1 MKSLTYY
8 PSKTGICDRQL
19 HIESNSGLNYRAE
32 IPESG
37 THLSIFEAKQLIGQ
51 VDGTHI
57 VLFSKPIEQKKLGWC
72 RWAWVLQDS
81 PQQLLR
87 PEGNNYLLDDKVV
100 ANVTD
105 KLAVLDSNDLFD
117 IFNIFKKRNHSER
130 FMKIEY
136 DEKKINDITA
146 FWLLLV
152 DLSKTFH
159 RI

>member
-37 THLSIFEAKQLIGQ
+37 THLSIFDGKQLIGQ
-51 VDGTHI
+51 VDGTYI
-57 VLFSKPIEQKKLGWC
+57 VLFGKTIEQKKLGWC
-72 RWAWVLQDS
+72 SWAWVLHDS

-87 PEGNNYLLDDKVV
+87 PEGDSYLLDGLVV

-105 KLAVLDSNDLFD
+105 KLAVIDSYDLFE
-117 IFNIFKKRNHSER
+117 IFNLFKKRNLSER
-130 FMKIEY
+130 FLKLDY
-136 DEKKINDITA
+136 DEKKIDDMTA
-146 FWLLLV
+146 FCLLLV
-152 DLSKTFH
+152 KVSKTFH
-159 RI
+159 TI